1 MPRLPRRTTLTTRA
15 TLLAVVICVLV
26 LTLAYPLRL
35 YLQQQADIAA
45 LAKQN
50 AAAQARVDALRE
62 SIAKYDDQSWVEDE
76 ARRRLHYVK
85 PGETTYLVPAAPAPS
100 PTAAGGRGRSSPD
113 DAWYSQLWAQANPDE
128 AGHPPAGR

>member
-35 YLQQQADIAA
+35 YLQQQAENAA

-50 AAAQARVDALRE
+50 AAAQARVDALKAE
-62 SIAKYDDQSWVEDE
+62 VAKDGDDAWVPDE
-76 ARRRLHYVK
+76 ARRRLHYVL
-85 PGETTYLVPAAPAPS
+85 PGEKTYVMPVAPS
-100 PTAAGGRGRSSPD
+100 PSPAAGNGRGRSRPD
-113 DAWYSQLWAQANPDE
+113 EAWYSQLWSQTVP
-128 AGHPPAGR
+128 

>member
-35 YLQQQADIAA
+35 YLQQQAENAA

-50 AAAQARVDALRE
+50 AAAQARVDALKAE
-62 SIAKYDDQSWVEDE
+62 VGKYGDDAWVQDE
-76 ARRRLHYVK
+76 ARRRLHYVL
-85 PGETTYLVPAAPAPS
+85 PGEKTYVMPVAPS
-100 PTAAGGRGRSSPD
+100 PSPAAGNGRGRSRPD
-113 DAWYSQLWAQANPDE
+113 EAWYSQLWSQTVP
-128 AGHPPAGR
+128 